1 MADKKPSPWPADA
14 VERRPLASL
23 VPYARNSR
31 VHPPGQVSQLAAS
44 LKEWGWTMPVLVDE
58 DNGII
63 AGHGRVMAAEKLG
76 IAEVPVMVARGWS
89 EAKKRAYVIAD
100 NKLAL
105 NSSWDQDMLVMELG
119 DLREDDFDLDLI
131 GFAADELT
139 RLLDGPESP
148 AEGTSS
154 AREINPDEYEMGH
167 RCPRCGFEFD
177 ASK

>member
-100 NKLAL
+100 NKLSL
-105 NSSWDQDMLVMELG
+105 TSGWDEDMLAMELG
-119 DLREDDFDLDLI
+119 ELREDGFNLALTGFDEAELNKLLGDGPSFDPAPEPAGRL
-131 GFAADELT
+131 DELT
-139 RLLDGPESP
+139 PVTCP
-148 AEGTSS
+148 QC
-154 AREINPDEYEMGH
+154 GH
-167 RCPRCGFEFD
+167 AFRP
-177 ASK
+177 